1 MFKVIHIQG
10 DVWLISYSCAVMPSA
25 SEWWQNN
32 ISISWKE
39 GKNMNMNMWILIPSH
54 GWEGD
59 FFCGGRE
66 GVTTT
71 SDESTWQ
78 PLRYL
83 QYVPTSSNHTSS
95 TKHDKSHLMHRLLHR
110 GKDTK
115 GIRCRIEDGLEVRR
129 RWGYGSLW
137 FCIYDKRVWDFF
149 YMIGWKK
156 KKKKKKTMVEI
167 VWNNTFWRNGIVHW
181 WGGKLF
187 SHQRKLDV
195 HERYLGSKS
204 IYNIIGFE

>member
-137 FCIYDKRVWDFF
+137 FCIYDKRVWDFSL
-149 YMIGWKK
+149 YDWLEEEEEEEKDGRDSVEQYLLKK
-156 KKKKKKTMVEI
+156 WNRSLMRRKAFFPPKKAWRAREI
-167 VWNNTFWRNGIVHW
+167 SWF
-181 WGGKLF
+181 
-187 SHQRKLDV
+187 
-195 HERYLGSKS
+195 EEYL
-204 IYNIIGFE
+204 

>member
-1 MFKVIHIQG
+1 MMAKQYIDIVEG
-10 DVWLISYSCAVMPSA
+10 R
-25 SEWWQNN
+25 
-32 ISISWKE
+32 KE
-39 GKNMNMNMWILIPSH
+39 HEYEYVDLDSVSRIRG
-54 GWEGD
+54 EC
-59 FFCGGRE
+59 FFVEGGRE

-129 RWGYGSLW
+129 R
-137 FCIYDKRVWDFF
+137 
-149 YMIGWKK
+149 
-156 KKKKKKTMVEI
+156 
-167 VWNNTFWRNGIVHW
+167 
-181 WGGKLF
+181 
-187 SHQRKLDV
+187 
-195 HERYLGSKS
+195 
-204 IYNIIGFE
+204 